1 MSLRARRRRRSAGAP
16 GPGQDPRRL
25 AVTALTRIDAEG
37 AYANVLVPKLLAASG
52 LDERDRAFLT
62 ELVYGT
68 CRMRRACDWLVDRFL
83 VRAVEPEVRA
93 VLRLGAYQLAF
104 SATPPHAA
112 VAATVEIAPRRA
124 RGLVNAVLRRAAE
137 ALPEHEDDWPDLA
150 TRLSYPD
157 WIVER
162 LVADLGPNV
171 AVRNLA
177 RMNERPPVTVRADGY
192 VQDPASQWVAEA
204 VAAQP
209 AERVAD
215 VCAAPGGKATG
226 MAKSGATIVASDLR
240 PVRARLVAAN
250 ARALGASV
258 TVVAAD
264 ATRPPW
270 APATFDRVLV
280 DAPCSGL
287 GALRRRPDARW
298 RIEPGAVDR
307 LAHLQRRL
315 VEASADLVRSG
326 GLVVYS
332 ACTVTAAET
341 TDLDAELAVRR
352 PDLDDEP
359 PPGPPWT
366 PLGRG
371 ARVLPADT
379 DTDGMYLLRL
389 RRH

>member
-104 SATPPHAA
+104 GPTPPHAA